1 MRKKEYDQLISEL
14 ILLPFTN
21 AEYNKSDY
29 LVNYAK
35 AYCELIDGAGRLDL
49 KAHADKKKSLVN
61 AKNKI
66 LYSFS
71 QDNRWNHLDDAQMLI
86 DVFYPG
92 HKLQQNYDKAK
103 NDLGKFYLN
112 RIFEISRT
120 FITFRD
126 GVVAIRNWADDTI
139 DLIPNFDGLRKVELW
154 NYISRIMLPDIF
166 IAGCYIKFGITEA
179 DMLCNVPNLISMQD
193 VPLSRVLKKGV
204 AETHMHF
211 NAGISYSYLWQQCM
225 ELFDCKD
232 KDFNLWFCTLFR
244 IYSSIYIESNSEVSF
259 EKYLAEELP
268 DSLKTEMYEEI
279 LQNNPEKEM
288 GYDVFE
294 IDTFKRALYDF
305 CGKKQDDNWDILY
318 GTVLFRY
325 RNQGVS
331 SEILWYFKILSYLDK
346 KYDAE
351 LCRQLMMYIRLK
363 NEFISKRIQQNKIG
377 GLDYFHT
384 YYDNATNVF
393 WDKTIPENNTKRK
406 MYRAIFE
413 EQCRTGNME
422 ILEIKISP
430 RVLSS
435 SKVTL
440 MSEKEMQI
448 KTLSQIKLIFGA
460 YSDYIENTVKR
471 TQNPEKLRFPKLGII
486 YHFIKQNDCDN
497 FSGYNCVKNDCSKK
511 YDCLDYATMRN
522 LNIQFVKSLKSL
534 FKKHPLLTDYIVG
547 IDAASIE
554 NSAEPWVF
562 APIFREL
569 RNNDFVIPVS
579 LSSGKRVP
587 NIGLTYHVG
596 EDFRHIIS
604 GLRHID
610 EVLTHFNY
618 CSGDRLGHAI
628 ALGVDID
635 RLFSQNRVVVLPI
648 MEHLENLLWMWGRCK
663 VSNVINT
670 PQNLE
675 FMIMETARRIYG
687 NKGIEKISIYTLW
700 QVYNKK
706 FDSYNDCNG
715 DCDLIKSYNQNP
727 ESIDWNSDI
736 LLCSHFCPCFFE
748 KYHKP
753 IFVKI
758 SDEEIEFCK
767 SLQKDLIAKVEEL
780 GIYVE
785 TNPSSNLAIGDIED
799 IYTHPILNLNCEG
812 LKLDDRDE
820 NCVMTTI
827 NSDDPIVF
835 STCVE
840 NEISYIYYA
849 LLNAGVKRERALTW
863 IDKIRNHGISSSFV
877 KYEKTYKD
885 MLSDFKEIE
894 KYSI

>member
-14 ILLPFTN
+14 ILLPFIHT
-21 AEYNKSDY
+21 EYNESDY

-35 AYCELIDGAGRLDL
+35 AYCELIDGTGRLDL
-49 KAHADKKKSLVN
+49 KAHADKKKNLAD
-61 AKNKI
+61 AKKQI

-71 QDNRWNHLDDAQMLI
+71 RDNRWNHLDDAQMLI
-86 DVFYPG
+86 DAFYPG
-92 HKLQQNYDKAK
+92 YKLRLNYNKEK
-103 NDLGKFYLN
+103 NDLGKFYLK
-112 RIFEISRT
+112 RIFEIART

-126 GVVAIRNWADDTI
+126 GVVAIRNWADETI

-166 IAGCYIKFGITEA
+166 IAACYIKFGITEA
-179 DMLCNVPNLISMQD
+179 EMLYNVPNLISMQD
-193 VPLSRVLKKGV
+193 VPLSKVLKKGV

-211 NAGISYSYLWQQCM
+211 NAGISYSFLWQQCM

-244 IYSSIYIESNSEVSF
+244 IYSSIYIESELEESY
-259 EKYLAEELP
+259 EKYLTEKLP
-268 DSLKTEMYEEI
+268 DILKTEIYEDF
-279 LQNNPEKEM
+279 LKNNICKKLDE
-288 GYDVFE
+288 YVFE
-294 IDTFKRALYDF
+294 INNFKNILYDF
-305 CGKKQDDNWDILY
+305 YNKKQGDNWDILY
-318 GTVLFRY
+318 ETVLFRY
-325 RNQGVS
+325 RNQGIS
-331 SEILWYFKILSYLDK
+331 SEILWYFKILSYLNK

-351 LCRQLMMYIRLK
+351 LCRQFMMYIRFK

-393 WDKTIPENNTKRK
+393 FDKAIPENIIKRK

-430 RVLSS
+430 RVISS

-440 MSEKEMQI
+440 MSEKEMQT

-460 YSDYIENTVKR
+460 YSDYIENTVNR
-471 TQNPEKLRFPKLGII
+471 TQYPEKLRFPKLGII

-497 FSGYNCVKNDCSKK
+497 FSGYNCVKKDGSKK
-511 YDCLDYATMRN
+511 YDCLDYTTMRN

-534 FKKHPLLTDYIVG
+534 FKTYPLLTDYIVG

-562 APIFREL
+562 APIFREI
-569 RNNDFVIPVS
+569 RNNDFVIPTS

-635 RLFSQNRVVVLPI
+635 RLFSQNRVVALPI
-648 MEHLENLLWMWGRCK
+648 IEHLENLLWMWGRCK
-663 VSNVINT
+663 ASNIINA

-675 FMIMETARRIYG
+675 FVIMETAKKIYG
-687 NKGIEKISIYTLW
+687 DKEIENISVYTLW
-700 QVYNKK
+700 QVYNDK
-706 FDSYNDCNG
+706 FNLYNNCNG
-715 DCDLIKSYNQNP
+715 DCDLKVEIEKPDGIK
-727 ESIDWNSDI
+727 WNRST
-736 LLCSHFCPCFFE
+736 LLCSHYCPCFFE

-753 IFVKI
+753 VFVKI
-758 SDEEIEFCK
+758 SDEEIAFCK
-767 SLQKDLIAKVEEL
+767 SLQNDLIAKVEEL

-812 LKLDDRDE
+812 LRLDDRDT

-849 LLNAGVKRERALTW
+849 LLNAGVKRERALVW
-863 IDKIRNHGISSSFV
+863 IDKIRCHGISSSFV
-877 KYEKTYKD
+877 KYEKTYED

-894 KYSI
+894 KYNI